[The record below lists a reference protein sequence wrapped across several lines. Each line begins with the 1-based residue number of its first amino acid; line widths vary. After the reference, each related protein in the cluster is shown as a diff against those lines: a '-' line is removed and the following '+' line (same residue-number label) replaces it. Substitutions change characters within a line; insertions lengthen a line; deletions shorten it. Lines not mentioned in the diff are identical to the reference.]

1 MQQPTEQKPLSFI
14 DVLTRNLFL
23 FTAMC
28 ICIGFG
34 VTVSLLRID
43 SLDSYIF
50 QIKSSRLDFIF
61 FVGMAACYLSL
72 LFVSINRAWV
82 NFVVQVLTSIILF
95 IGLLFIFSPPLK
107 VKSYLFDH
115 YVEFSTR
122 SWHRISE
129 LPIGKKCI
137 FGKVKDTDK
146 NAFSLMHNVFL
157 PSSCSYYFFSFVFTS
172 YATSPMDSFIRT
184 NEE

>member
-1 MQQPTEQKPLSFI
+1 MQATEQKPLSFI

-23 FTAMC
+23 FTVMC

-34 VTVSLLRID
+34 VVVSLLRID

-50 QIKSSRLDFIF
+50 QVKSSRLDFIF

-72 LFVSINRAWV
+72 LFISINRAWIS
-82 NFVVQVLTSIILF
+82 FVVQILTSIILF
-95 IGLLFIFSPPLK
+95 ISLLFIFSPPLT

-122 SWHRISE
+122 SWQGVAE
-129 LPIGKKCI
+129 FPVGKKNMKALNNDS
-137 FGKVKDTDK
+137 FLLRD
-146 NAFSLMHNVFL
+146 NVFL

-172 YATSPMDSFIRT
+172 YATSPMDSFIKT
-184 NEE
+184 NEGV